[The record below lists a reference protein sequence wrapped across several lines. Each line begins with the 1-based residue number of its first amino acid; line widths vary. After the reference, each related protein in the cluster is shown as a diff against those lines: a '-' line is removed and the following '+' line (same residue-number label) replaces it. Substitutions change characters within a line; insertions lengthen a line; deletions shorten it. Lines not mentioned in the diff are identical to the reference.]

1 MEEYNMSTSK
11 YVDGDQVFYLAVHG
25 DYRGFEDESGDY
37 SPADFKRESKDVQE
51 ATIAIAKLPSKTP
64 GKSIGDWGAENSFT
78 FEQGMDTLTP
88 LHRAHVISVMPYV
101 ALQHLSEAGMIV
113 PASRS

>member
-1 MEEYNMSTSK
+1 MQEPI
-11 YVDGDQVFYLAVHG
+11 GQLFYLQVHG

-37 SPADFKRESKDVQE
+37 TSADFKRESKDVQE
-51 ATIAIAKLPSKTP
+51 ATIAIAKLPSKSNP
-64 GKSIGDWGAENSFT
+64 GKSIGDWGVSDASFT